1 MITGKNYI
9 GNQLEAEGTS
19 TFRTLNPEL
28 NENNPWIFTEATT
41 NEIEKAVTLA
51 AEAFKVY
58 KNYSGKQKAD
68 FLNAIANEILALG
81 DDLLLVYSQESGLP
95 RGRAEGERGRTIG
108 QIKAFAAMLE
118 EGSWVEATIDTALPN
133 RTPMPRVDLRKMLV
147 PIGPVVVFGSS
158 NFPLA
163 FSTCGGDTVS
173 ALASGC
179 SVLVKS
185 HSMHVA
191 TGEMVASA
199 INKAAQ
205 KTNMPNGVFSNL
217 IGKGNELGTTLV
229 KHPLVKAVG
238 FTGSIAGGKALYS
251 LAAQR
256 QEPIPVFA
264 EMGSVN
270 PVVILPEALQVNA
283 EKWAKSYAS
292 SITLGTGQFC
302 TNPGLILGIKSDGFS
317 MFKSVLASEIMKIN
331 PSCMLHSTIK
341 NSYDIGKQKQKQ
353 HNEVTVVAE
362 YEGDLKSNYASQ
374 AVVSV
379 SGKAFLANKALSHEV
394 FGPFSIVVECENV
407 TELETVIEN
416 LEGQLTGTILSE
428 NNEIRQYKNVIATLK
443 NKVGRLIFNGVPT
456 GVEVCAAMAHGGPFP
471 ASTDSRFTAIG
482 IHSVKRWVRPV
493 SYQDWPN
500 ELLPAEL
507 KNENPLNIFRTINNT
522 ITNTAIS

>member
-58 KNYSGKQKAD
+58 RNYSGKQKVA

-118 EGSWVEATIDTALPN
+118 EGSWVEATIDTSLPN

-191 TGEMVASA
+191 TGEMVATA
-199 INKAAQ
+199 ISKAAQ
-205 KTNMPNGVFSNL
+205 KTNIPNGVFSNL
-217 IGKGNELGTTLV
+217 IGKGNELGATLV

-251 LAAQR
+251 LGAQR
-256 QEPIPVFA
+256 QEPIPV
-264 EMGSVN
+264 
-270 PVVILPEALQVNA
+270 LQKWEA
-283 EKWAKSYAS
+283 
-292 SITLGTGQFC
+292 
-302 TNPGLILGIKSDGFS
+302 
-317 MFKSVLASEIMKIN
+317 
-331 PSCMLHSTIK
+331 
-341 NSYDIGKQKQKQ
+341 
-353 HNEVTVVAE
+353 
-362 YEGDLKSNYASQ
+362 
-374 AVVSV
+374 
-379 SGKAFLANKALSHEV
+379 
-394 FGPFSIVVECENV
+394 
-407 TELETVIEN
+407 
-416 LEGQLTGTILSE
+416 
-428 NNEIRQYKNVIATLK
+428 
-443 NKVGRLIFNGVPT
+443 
-456 GVEVCAAMAHGGPFP
+456 
-471 ASTDSRFTAIG
+471 
-482 IHSVKRWVRPV
+482 
-493 SYQDWPN
+493 
-500 ELLPAEL
+500 
-507 KNENPLNIFRTINNT
+507 
-522 ITNTAIS
+522 